1 MHNFWEQ
8 RGYRVSTAT
17 AGKEA
22 LIKFNLDVANI
33 VVYHISRLEM
43 DGFEFCHQL
52 RSQPS
57 RKLLPSIFF
66 SAKTGLDDRI
76 GGQTINADSYLGKPF
91 EMKELKS
98 QY

>member
-8 RGYRVSTAT
+8 RGYRVSTVAS
-17 AGKEA
+17 GKEA

-33 VVYHISRLEM
+33 VGYDISRLEM

-57 RKLLPSIFF
+57 GKLLPFIFF
-66 SAKTGLDDRI
+66 SAKTLDDRI
-76 GGQTINADSYLGKPF
+76 LGQTINADSYLGKPF